1 MKREV
6 WSLINQDDRYNYK
19 SIFSINKN
27 NRRFVFSESVPIVPT
42 DTKSGGNS
50 YARWIKHSSMTVRPW
65 QWTPFTNSARG
76 PNDTFVLYHWQHKL
90 DQNEPA
96 PEYPFAKFNKV
107 NSRTFSSSR
116 IVFIEPFL
124 ACRCSN
130 IYRYGV

>member
-1 MKREV
+1 MIAKV
-6 WSLINQDDRYNYK
+6 FFQPTQKYH
-19 SIFSINKN
+19 
-27 NRRFVFSESVPIVPT
+27 RFVFSESVPIVPT

-90 DQNEPA
+90 GPNEPA

-107 NSRTFSSSR
+107 NNRSFPFS
-116 IVFIEPFL
+116 
-124 ACRCSN
+124 
-130 IYRYGV
+130 